1 MQTVQ
6 PVSDSIRILHVD
18 DDKNQLA
25 MMRELLRTFDPDM
38 ELDSVLNPLEV
49 LEKIRNNWYDC
60 LVIDF
65 QMPQMNGIDL
75 SIKIRKENAVPI
87 ILYTGKG
94 SEEVAEMAFAVG
106 INDYFRKE
114 INHQHYQVLAKKIRH
129 VVEKQRMEQIYTSV
143 VKVARDSIIIAV
155 GEKLVFANHAFV
167 ELIGASSVK
176 EVFGIGLNL
185 ITNVE
190 KKRLQEARSSLING
204 EKTYII
210 TESEIKRKDG
220 KRIPVE
226 INLSLTEYMG
236 EKAFL
241 YFLRDITKQ
250 IVYENEIKN
259 SEVRYRTLLE
269 LAPDGIIT
277 INLRGNVTWINPA
290 YTSITGFTE
299 EEIVG
304 KKIWSIEAVRA
315 PDIKTFLRLFYD
327 QVRGKKIPPIESQ
340 WVSKDGKLGWAEGRA
355 SLIKIDQKKTEVLLI
370 LRDITER
377 KKMEEDLKKYSME
390 MEHLAGERAQKLL
403 DSEKMIAAGAI
414 ASTVAHD
421 LRGPLGAIRNA
432 VYIMNTKPETS
443 AEMRQIIN
451 KAVDN
456 AVQMLNDIQG
466 KTANESIQVED
477 IDIVSFIES
486 VIKETPIPSRITM
499 KTDLRESTVI
509 FDRLKIRRVIENLIR
524 NAVDAMPEKGN
535 LQISNKIEA
544 NKVVIEVKDTGVGIP
559 DDVLKG
565 LFKPFYTT
573 KEKGTGLGLY
583 YCRKTLESH
592 GGTIEVKS
600 KVGSG
605 TTFILSIPMLWGGK
619 DEHFASEIP
628 LQIEPQLYS
637 LNSNNM

>member
-1 MQTVQ
+1 
-6 PVSDSIRILHVD
+6 
-18 DDKNQLA
+18 

-38 ELDSVLNPLEV
+38 ELDSVSNPLIV
-49 LEKIRNNWYDC
+49 PEKIRNNWYDC

-65 QMPQMNGIDL
+65 QMPEMNGIDL
-75 SIKIRKENAVPI
+75 SMKIRKENPVPI

-94 SEEVAEMAFAVG
+94 SEEVAEMAFSVG

-143 VKVARDSIIIAV
+143 VKEARDSILIAV
-155 GEKLVFANHAFV
+155 GEKLVFANQAFV
-167 ELIGASSVK
+167 ELIGASSIKDVL
-176 EVFGIGLNL
+176 GMSLNQ
-185 ITNVE
+185 ITNVG
-190 KKRLQEARSSLING
+190 KKWLQDEMASLIHG
-204 EKTYII
+204 EKIYII

-220 KRIPVE
+220 KKIPVE
-226 INLSLTEYMG
+226 LNLSLTDYMG
-236 EKAFL
+236 ERAFL
-241 YFLRDITKQ
+241 CFLRDITKQ
-250 IVYENEIKN
+250 IVFENKIKN

-315 PDIKTFLRLFYD
+315 PDIKMFLRLFFD
-327 QVRGKKIPPIESQ
+327 QVRGKSIPPIESQ

-355 SLIKIDQKKTEVLLI
+355 SLIKIDNKKTEVLLI
-370 LRDITER
+370 LRDITVR
-377 KKMEEDLKKYSME
+377 KKMEKDLKKYSME

-403 DSEKMIAAGAI
+403 DSEKMIAAGAV

-432 VYIMNTKPETS
+432 VYMMDNHPEKS
-443 AEMRQIIN
+443 ADMRQIIN

-466 KTANESIQVED
+466 KTVNERIQVED
-477 IDIVSFIES
+477 IDIVAFIES
-486 VIKETPIPSRITM
+486 VIKETPIPSRITV
-499 KTDLRESTVI
+499 KTDLKEATVI

-535 LQISNKIEA
+535 LHISNKIGA
-544 NKVVIEVKDTGVGIP
+544 DKVVIEVQDTGMGIP

-573 KEKGTGLGLY
+573 KVNGTGLGLY
-583 YCRKTLESH
+583 YCRKTLEAH
-592 GGTIEVKS
+592 GGSIEVKS
-600 KVGSG
+600 KVGTG
-605 TTFILSIPMLWGGK
+605 TTFILSTPMLYGGK

-628 LQIEPQLYS
+628 LQIEPQ
-637 LNSNNM
+637 